1 MKQIHCEQLN
11 ETLFHH
17 IHKSGLEI
25 YILPKIGYSKSYAIF
40 ATKYGSADARFTNPH
55 TGKEIEVPDGVAHFL
70 EHKMFEQPDG
80 SDAFAEFSKT
90 GADANAFT
98 SFLTTA
104 YLFSCTNGF
113 YDNLRHLLSF
123 VQTPH
128 FTEENVAKE
137 QGIIGQEIRMYEDDP
152 GWKSYFNVIEAMYY
166 HNTVRRD
173 IAGTVESIA
182 KITPELLYDC
192 YNTFYHPSNMILF
205 CTGDV
210 EPDKVVATAEEMIS
224 PKFEDLGEITRY
236 PAEEPEEIFQKEKVQ
251 TMSVA
256 QPLFYV
262 GIKSKPETDVFR
274 QDLLYSVLIE
284 AVLGKS
290 SALYQELYSLG
301 LITPSFGTEVTCEKE
316 YAHLILGGSASDP
329 RKTAQALKEGLQKIR
344 KTGVTQE
351 DFSRA
356 KKVVLGDIIRLF
368 NSVEQISNNFIN
380 TLFRGA
386 SLFDAP
392 ELLSSITLED
402 CNKAANEL
410 FQEEKMVLSIVS
422 Q

>member
-1 MKQIHCEQLN
+1 MKQIHCKQLN

-17 IHKSGLEI
+17 THKSGLEI
-25 YILPKIGYSKSYAIF
+25 YVLPKIGYSKSYAIF
-40 ATKYGSADARFTNPH
+40 ATKYGSADARFCNPH
-55 TGKEIEVPDGVAHFL
+55 TGKTIEVPDGVAHFL

-113 YDNLRHLLSF
+113 YENLRHLLSF

-152 GWKSYFNVIEAMYY
+152 GWRSYFNVIEAMYH

-210 EPDKVVATAEEMIS
+210 EPEKVISTAEKQIS

-251 TMSVA
+251 NMSVA

-274 QDLLYSVLIE
+274 QDLLYSVLME

-290 SALYQELYSLG
+290 SALYQELYSQG

-316 YAHLILGGSASDP
+316 YAHLILGGSAPDP
-329 RKTAQALKEGLQKIR
+329 RKTAKALETGLQKIR
-344 KTGVTQE
+344 QTGVSQE

-380 TLFRGA
+380 ALFRGA

-392 ELLSSITLED
+392 ELLSGITLED
-402 CNKAANEL
+402 CNEAAKQL
-410 FQEEKMVLSIVS
+410 FREEKMVLSVIS

>member
-17 IHKSGLEI
+17 THKSGLEI

-80 SDAFAEFSKT
+80 SDAFTEFSKT

-113 YDNLRHLLSF
+113 YNNLRHLLSF

-152 GWKSYFNVIEAMYY
+152 GWKSYFNVIEAMYH

-210 EPDKVVATAEEMIS
+210 DPDRVIAVAEEQIS
-224 PKFEDLGEITRY
+224 PKFEELGEITRY
-236 PAEEPEEIFQKEKVQ
+236 TPKEPKEIFQKEKVQ

-262 GIKSKPETDVFR
+262 GIKSIPESDVFR
-274 QDLLYSVLIE
+274 QELLYSVLTE

-290 SALYQELYSLG
+290 SALYQELYSQG

-344 KTGVTQE
+344 KSGIAQE

-356 KKVVLGDIIRLF
+356 KKIVLGDIIRLF

-380 TLFRGA
+380 ALFRGA

-392 ELLSSITLED
+392 DILSAMTLED
-402 CNKAANEL
+402 CNKAAKEL

>member
-1 MKQIHCEQLN
+1 MKQIHCKQLN

-17 IHKSGLEI
+17 THKSGLEI
-25 YILPKIGYSKSYAIF
+25 YVLPKIGYSKSYAIF
-40 ATKYGSADARFTNPH
+40 ATKYGSADARFCNPH
-55 TGKEIEVPDGVAHFL
+55 TGKTIEVPDGVAHFL

-113 YDNLRHLLSF
+113 YENLRHLLSF

-152 GWKSYFNVIEAMYY
+152 GWRSYFNVIEAMYH

-210 EPDKVVATAEEMIS
+210 DPEKVISTAEKQIS

-274 QDLLYSVLIE
+274 QDLLYSVLME

-290 SALYQELYSLG
+290 SALYQELYSQG

-316 YAHLILGGSASDP
+316 YAHLILGGSAPDP
-329 RKTAQALKEGLQKIR
+329 RKTAKALETGLQKIR
-344 KTGVTQE
+344 QTGVSQE

-380 TLFRGA
+380 ALFRGA

-392 ELLSSITLED
+392 ELLSGITLED
-402 CNKAANEL
+402 CNEAAKQL
-410 FQEEKMVLSIVS
+410 FREEKMVLSVIS

>member
-1 MKQIHCEQLN
+1 MKQIHCKQLN

-17 IHKSGLEI
+17 THKSGLEI
-25 YILPKIGYSKSYAIF
+25 YVLPKTGYSKSYAIF
-40 ATKYGSADARFTNPH
+40 ATKYGSADARFCNPL
-55 TGKEIEVPDGVAHFL
+55 TGKQIEVPDGVAHFL

-113 YDNLRHLLSF
+113 YENLSHLLSF

-152 GWKSYFNVIEAMYY
+152 GWKSYFNVIEAMYH

-210 EPDKVVATAEEMIS
+210 DPDRVVDVAETEIS
-224 PKFEDLGEITRY
+224 PKFEDRGEITRY
-236 PAEEPEEIFQKEKVQ
+236 QASEPKEIFQKEKVQ

-262 GIKSKPETDVFR
+262 GIKSKPEENVFR
-274 QDLLYSVLIE
+274 QELLYSVLTE

-290 SALYQELYSLG
+290 SALYQELYGQG
-301 LITPSFGTEVTCEKE
+301 LITPSFGTEVTSEKE

-329 RKTAQALKEGLQKIR
+329 RKTAKALKEGLQKIS
-344 KTGVTQE
+344 KTGISQE

-392 ELLSSITLED
+392 EILSCITLED
-402 CNKAANEL
+402 CNKAAKEL
-410 FQEEKMVLSIVS
+410 FSEEKMVLSIVT

>member
-1 MKQIHCEQLN
+1 MKQIHCKQLN

-17 IHKSGLEI
+17 THKSGLEI
-25 YILPKIGYSKSYAIF
+25 YVLPKSGYSKSYAIF
-40 ATKYGSADARFTNPH
+40 ATKYGSADAKFCNPH

-80 SDAFAEFSKT
+80 SDAFTEFSKT

-104 YLFSCTNGF
+104 YLFSCTSGF
-113 YDNLRHLLSF
+113 YENLKHLLSF

-152 GWKSYFNVIEAMYY
+152 GWRSYFNAIEAMYH

-173 IAGTVESIA
+173 IAGTVESIG

-210 EPDKVVATAEEMIS
+210 DPQRVVAAAEEQIS
-224 PKFEDLGEITRY
+224 PKFEDLGEITRFH
-236 PAEEPEEIFQKEKVQ
+236 EQEPEEIFQKEKVQ
-251 TMSVA
+251 VMSVA

-262 GIKSKPETDVFR
+262 GIKSKPEEDVFR
-274 QDLLYSVLIE
+274 QDLLYSVLME

-290 SALYQELYSLG
+290 SPLYQELYRQG

-316 YAHLILGGSASDP
+316 YAHLILGGSAPDP
-329 RKTAQALKEGLQKIR
+329 RKTAKALEEGLQKIR
-344 KTGVTQE
+344 QTGVSQE

-368 NSVEQISNNFIN
+368 NSVEQVSNQFIN
-380 TLFRGA
+380 ALFRGA

-392 ELLSSITLED
+392 DLLSAITLED
-402 CNKAANEL
+402 CNKAANKL
-410 FQEEKMVLSIVS
+410 FQEEKMVLSVIS